1 MDKKTTQTPSSPDQG
16 DFVENIW
23 NFFCS
28 LKLAVI
34 TLILLAATSI
44 IGTVIEQGETPEE
57 MAAKLGWSL
66 DLLKFLDKSINAFDM
81 YHSWWFLSLMGLFA
95 VNLICCSIKRF
106 PIVLKA
112 VREPKLVGD
121 DGLFRTLNN
130 VEQVVVPKAGLDEVR
145 QKAVAFLSAKFAAPR
160 VTEQDGT
167 VYLYAEKGAWSR
179 FGVYVTHASI
189 LIIFIGA
196 AIGNIWGYKG
206 YVNIGEGDQVDGV
219 YLRGENT
226 PTPLGFAV
234 RCDDFDVSFY
244 EGGQR
249 PKEFTSELVVL
260 ENGQEILKKK
270 IEVNDPLTYK
280 GITFYQS
287 SYGPAGD
294 ATFRFRVREKASG
307 QTIDVVARQGEHV
320 SLPGGYSF
328 AVTNST
334 ESYDKFGP
342 AVQMHV
348 NSPDGRHGNPFIV
361 LQNYPD
367 FDAQRGGEQIF
378 SLLGMEQSYYTGL
391 QVAKDP
397 GVWVV
402 WLGCFLM
409 VLGSCGAFF
418 FSHRRLWVTIQP
430 LNKGIGVK
438 LGGSAH
444 RNQPA
449 FALYFD
455 TLKKDLN
462 DALANK

>member
-1 MDKKTTQTPSSPDQG
+1 MDNKPNVQTERAKGFAADQ
-16 DFVENIW
+16 IW
-23 NFFCS
+23 EFFCS
-28 LKLAVI
+28 LKLAI
-34 TLILLAATSI
+34 GTLILLATTSI
-44 IGTVIEQGETPEE
+44 IGTVIEQGKTPEE
-57 MAAKLGWSL
+57 MATKHGWNL
-66 DLLKFLDKSINAFDM
+66 DFLRFLDQTINAFDM

-106 PIVLKA
+106 PLVWKT

-121 DGLFRTLNN
+121 DGLFRTLSN
-130 VEQVVVPKAGLDEVR
+130 VEEIVVQKGSVDEVR
-145 QKAVAFLSAKFAAPR
+145 VKAVAFLGGKFAAPH

-206 YVNIGEGDQVDGV
+206 YVNIVEGGTVDTIWV
-219 YLRGENT
+219 RGNPE
-226 PTPLGFAV
+226 PFPLGFTV

-244 EGGQR
+244 EGSQR
-249 PKEFTSELVVL
+249 PKEFASKLVVL
-260 ENGQEILKKK
+260 ENGREVLRKD
-270 IEVNDPLTYK
+270 IEVNDPLSYN

-294 ATFRFRVREKASG
+294 ATFRFRVRERATG
-307 QTIDVVARQGEHV
+307 QTVDVAARQGEHV
-320 SLPGGYSF
+320 PLPGGYSF
-328 AVTNST
+328 AVTNFA
-334 ESYDKFGP
+334 ENYDKFGP

-348 NSPDGRHGNPFIV
+348 NTPDGRHGNAFIV
-361 LQNYPD
+361 LQEFPE
-367 FDAQRGGEQIF
+367 FDAQRGGEHIF
-378 SLLGMEQSYYTGL
+378 SLVGMQQTYYTGL

-409 VLGSCGAFF
+409 VIGSCGAFF
-418 FSHRRLWVTIQP
+418 LSHRRLWVVIQP
-430 LNKGIGVK
+430 KGSGVSVK

-455 TLKKDLN
+455 ALKKDLN
-462 DALANK
+462 DALASK

>member
-1 MDKKTTQTPSSPDQG
+1 MVTQRNAEHPSDNY
-16 DFVENIW
+16 VEKLW
-23 NFFCS
+23 DFFCS
-28 LKLAVI
+28 LKLAII
-34 TLILLAATSI
+34 TLILLATTSI
-44 IGTVIEQGETPEE
+44 IGTVIEQGSTPEE

-66 DLLKFLDKSINAFDM
+66 DLLKFLDKAINAFDM
-81 YHSWWFLSLMGLFA
+81 YHSWWFLSLMALFA

-106 PIVLKA
+106 PHVWKT
-112 VREPKLVGD
+112 VREPHLVVD
-121 DGLFRTLNN
+121 DNFFRTLSN
-130 VEQVVVPKAGLDEVR
+130 VEEVVASKGTLDEVR
-145 QKAVAFLSAKFAAPR
+145 DKIAAFMGGRFAAPR
-160 VTEQDGT
+160 VTAQDGKIH
-167 VYLYAEKGAWSR
+167 LYAEKGAWSR

-206 YVNIGEGDQVDGV
+206 YVNIGEGDQVDGI
-219 YLRGENT
+219 YLRGEST
-226 PTPLGFAV
+226 ATPLGFTV

-249 PKEFTSELVVL
+249 PKEFTSKLVVL
-260 ENGQEILKKK
+260 ENGQEVVNKQ
-270 IEVNDPLTYK
+270 IEVNDPLTYR

-294 ATFRFRVREKASG
+294 ATFRFKVREKNTG

-320 SLPGGYSF
+320 PLPGGYSF

-348 NSPDGRHGNPFIV
+348 NTPDGRHGNPFIV

-367 FDAQRGGEQIF
+367 FDTQRGGEQVF

-409 VLGSCGAFF
+409 VVGSCGAFF
-418 FSHRRLWVTIQP
+418 LSHRRLWVTIQP
-430 LNKGIGVK
+430 LAKGVGVK

-455 TLKKDLN
+455 TLRKDLN
-462 DALANK
+462 DTLADK